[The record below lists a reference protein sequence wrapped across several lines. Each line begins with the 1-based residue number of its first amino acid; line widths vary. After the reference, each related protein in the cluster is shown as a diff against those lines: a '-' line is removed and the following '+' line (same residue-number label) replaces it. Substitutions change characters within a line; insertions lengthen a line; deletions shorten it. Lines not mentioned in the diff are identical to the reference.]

1 MTKRNLTVISLL
13 IQILSGALLFK
24 SGCFHYEACY
34 NEGLSFFK
42 RLVWEKGG
50 FFIVIAYIVLLTIAF
65 NCLCSFVYIFKNVK
79 FINNKSYILLSVLTM
94 VAFIF
99 AYLFTVSEIYLN
111 PSSWYYGDFEQ
122 LSIELFHFGAGG
134 TFYLECVVLLFNILI
149 ECAKHFVKMPYSKE
163 NIKIEKNTPADELK
177 KYKEL
182 LDSGAITQEEFD
194 EKKSKLLNS

>member
-79 FINNKSYILLSVLTM
+79 FINNKSYILLSVFTM

-99 AYLFTVSEIYLN
+99 AYLFTVSEVYLN

-134 TFYLECVVLLFNILI
+134 TFYLEC
-149 ECAKHFVKMPYSKE
+149 AKRFTKIPYTKEFSNKKE
-163 NIKIEKNTPADELK
+163 NTAADEIK
-177 KYKEL
+177 KYKDL
-182 LDSGAITQEEFD
+182 LDSDAITQEEFD
-194 EKKSKLLNS
+194 EKKSQLLGL